1 MTDTLSNGAVP
12 ATRRRWVLPLVA
24 VALLAGGVAV
34 GVALADRDSPAQ
46 VSTSTQVANM
56 TAACNTWMT
65 SGAAAPG
72 GSTAWCSDMTAWMS
86 QRVTSGQMMGSMMW
100 GDPDRMLSSCRSW
113 VQSGAAGVPAVSWCD
128 GLVTWMRQHMSG
140 DWNNWMMN
148 GSMMGR

>member
-46 VSTSTQVANM
+46 ASTSTQVANM
-56 TAACNTWMT
+56 TAACTTWMT
-65 SGAAAPG
+65 SSAAAG

-100 GDPDRMLSSCRSW
+100 GDPDRMLSICRSW

-128 GLVTWMRQHMSG
+128 GLVTWMRQHMNG

>member
-72 GSTAWCSDMTAWMS
+72 GSAALRR
-86 QRVTSGQMMGSMMW
+86 RVV
-100 GDPDRMLSSCRSW
+100 RRR
-113 VQSGAAGVPAVSWCD
+113 GA
-128 GLVTWMRQHMSG
+128 LT
-140 DWNNWMMN
+140 
-148 GSMMGR
+148 

>member
-1 MTDTLSNGAVP
+1 MTDTLSNGAVL

-24 VALLAGGVAV
+24 VALLAAGIAV
-34 GVALADRDSPAQ
+34 GVALADRDSTAGA
-46 VSTSTQVANM
+46 STSTQVANM

-113 VQSGAAGVPAVSWCD
+113 VQSGASGVPAVSWCD
-128 GLVTWMRQHMSG
+128 DMVTWMRQHMSG